1 MIANDHRRSQRD
13 LFPYNRRRSQTIAEP
28 TIAIH
33 FVQRNV
39 IRTRA
44 LCSRE
49 NQSKQHGGHRGG
61 NFAASKFISSFSPKA
76 TTSQLQNLRIRKTFM
91 KRQDKLNFS
100 STFSQ
105 LLDFFMFVF
114 EILTITVVN
123 ALIPRNYVQCQPSL
137 KQMSVAIIE
146 HSGYGLEALNHRSE
160 LKIL

>member
-1 MIANDHRRSQRD
+1 MIANDRRRSQRD

-28 TIAIH
+28 TVAIH

-49 NQSKQHGGHRGG
+49 NQSKQHGGHRGR

-76 TTSQLQNLRIRKTFM
+76 TTSQLQNLRIRKAFM

-100 STFSQ
+100 PTFSQ
-105 LLDFFMFVF
+105 LLDF
-114 EILTITVVN
+114 LC
-123 ALIPRNYVQCQPSL
+123 LSL
-137 KQMSVAIIE
+137 KF
-146 HSGYGLEALNHRSE
+146 LLLR
-160 LKIL
+160 L